1 MRSLAQ
7 FIFELGQLKRIRH
20 EGWRTAGVESPETV
34 AAHNARAIQIG
45 FILAKLEGYAKP
57 EEVVTIVAF
66 HDIGECRIGDLHK
79 VAQRYVEGNEE
90 RAVEDQTKP
99 LGEIGQEILDYW
111 KQIEHLSTTAGI
123 IAKDADLLEQLVTA
137 KEYLEIGYSSCQ
149 DWIDNIQKVLR
160 TNSAKKLAE
169 EIVQTNST
177 DWWAGLKKL

>member
-1 MRSLAQ
+1 
-7 FIFELGQLKRIRH
+7 
-20 EGWRTAGVESPETV
+20 
-34 AAHNARAIQIG
+34 
-45 FILAKLEGYAKP
+45 
-57 EEVVTIVAF
+57 
-66 HDIGECRIGDLHK
+66 
-79 VAQRYVEGNEE
+79 
-90 RAVEDQTKP
+90 VEDQTKP